1 MLASTGKS
9 SLIAFL
15 TMVNPEILTT
25 GSFRSAVSGRE
36 NLTGGARPEQAGRR
50 RASDR

>member
-9 SLIAFL
+9 SLMAFL

-25 GSFRSAVSGRE
+25 GSFAV
-36 NLTGGARPEQAGRR
+36 GGGSESHP
-50 RASDR
+50 